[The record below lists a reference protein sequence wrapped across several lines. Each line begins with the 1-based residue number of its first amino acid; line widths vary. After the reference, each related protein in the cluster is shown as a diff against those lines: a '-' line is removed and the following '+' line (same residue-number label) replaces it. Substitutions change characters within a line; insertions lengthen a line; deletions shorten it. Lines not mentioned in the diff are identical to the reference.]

1 MARRNWPRWHNRRVL
16 VSVRGELETQLHRAA
31 KNDDII
37 LDVPLRHLRQR
48 SNHRLITLG
57 PLGRAGVLAQ
67 WAKHESYCGARE
79 LDLRRAALAPEIDLG
94 TAIGGDLKHGHA
106 LRAR

>member
-1 MARRNWPRWHNRRVL
+1 MARRNWPSWHNRRVF
-16 VSVRGELETQLHRAA
+16 VSVRGEPEAQLYRPA

-37 LDVPLRHLRQR
+37 LDLPLRHLRQR

-57 PLGRAGVLAQ
+57 PLGRAGVLTQ
-67 WAKHESYCGARE
+67 WAEHEPYRRARN
-79 LDLRRAALAPEIDLG
+79 LDLRRAALAPKVDLR